1 MKNQY
6 RTHTCGELN
15 ISNKGEE
22 VVLSGFVQTIRDL
35 GKMIF
40 LDLRDENG
48 ITQIVINVETNLSE
62 TIKDLTKECTI
73 MVRGKV
79 LERSSKNDKI
89 GRASCRERV

>member
-48 ITQIVINVETNLSE
+48 ITQIVINVE
-62 TIKDLTKECTI
+62 
-73 MVRGKV
+73 
-79 LERSSKNDKI
+79 KI
-89 GRASCRERV
+89 GRAHV